1 MQDFPWKDTNDMNKK
16 VPFENDLVDYLSA
29 LKWPE
34 FRVNLPEVGDV
45 NINAAFFRKF
55 DYRNSMVRLIGS
67 VPGYHVGPN
76 IRRWGHM
83 KLRNVLDEITFD
95 KQFCESPLIY
105 QVYYSCPKRSNQ
117 YRNFHARKRA
127 TQAGWHRPWQDD
139 QDQAGHSLLER

>member
-34 FRVNLPEVGDV
+34 FRVNLPE
-45 NINAAFFRKF
+45 
-55 DYRNSMVRLIGS
+55 VRLIGS